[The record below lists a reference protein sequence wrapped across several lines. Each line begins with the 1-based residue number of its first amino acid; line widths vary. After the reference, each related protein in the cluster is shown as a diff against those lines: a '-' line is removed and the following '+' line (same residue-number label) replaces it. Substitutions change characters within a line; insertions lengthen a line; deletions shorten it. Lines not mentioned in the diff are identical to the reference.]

1 MNEKL
6 MEKIIGASYVA
17 HNEKLF
23 IADIYE
29 GNYYKIL
36 EGGTVKTI
44 SLPKREYDRIV
55 AQYQECVRKDIMI
68 TSAYEMNKR
77 TNLSYD
83 VPAISADPEAAEKEW
98 YIRKHPQI
106 VAVEDT
112 GKKKRGLFSRKKKG
126 SIGIKCLECGAINKD
141 GQKFCGECGAKL
153 MSANEE
159 IPAAKPTEPDPLMPS
174 ENTTPPSAPEKEV
187 PAPTPIPEPEPE
199 EEIQIL
205 NLDDDFDDISEDDD
219 LLYEE
224 DPVETPN
231 EEVPNENPPET
242 KPSPEHRADKKPETK
257 VRRKAAEQEQS
268 TEPEKPIRKARRKKK
283 KRVNAVI
290 IIFLF
295 LLLFLGC
302 GAAGYILLY
311 GGGINVVFDSQ
322 KHFRPSIE
330 QEEQTE
336 EVVEPVET
344 PSTEVAT
351 ESFVVIKVKNNIRT
365 NQKITEDDLEG
376 TILNSEQFEKY
387 NQVSTYVASDGQL
400 KPETLLLWEDRDDI
414 IGKYAARELSAGS
427 ILYDT
432 AITSQHVVADKTYVD
447 VDINGE
453 TKSYETDTNVLP
465 GNTKIQIVAIV
476 QTDNGQPSQILLSEM
491 MLQDRSLQSIFD
503 SAGKDIL
510 DMLSNE
516 STDDAASTED
526 PTSVSEETEVQ

>member
-44 SLPKREYDRIV
+44 SLPKKEYDRIV

-106 VAVEDT
+106 VDVEDT
-112 GKKKRGLFSRKKKG
+112 GKKKRGFFSRKKKG

-153 MSANEE
+153 MSASEE
-159 IPAAKPTEPDPLMPS
+159 IPAAKPAEPDALMPS
-174 ENTTPPSAPEKEV
+174 ENTMPPSPREKEV
-187 PAPTPIPEPEPE
+187 PAPTPTPEPEPE
-199 EEIQIL
+199 EDIQIL
-205 NLDDDFDDISEDDD
+205 NPDDDFDDISEDD

-224 DPVETPN
+224 DPAESPNEETPN
-231 EEVPNENPPET
+231 EEMPDA
-242 KPSPEHRADKKPETK
+242 KPSTEHKTVKKPETK
-257 VRRKAAEQEQS
+257 VRRKKAESEQA
-268 TEPEKPIRKARRKKK
+268 TEPEKAVRKARRKKK

-302 GAAGYILLY
+302 SAAGYILLY
-311 GGGINVVFDSQ
+311 GGGIDVVFDSQ
-322 KHFRPSIE
+322 KHLRPSIE
-330 QEEQTE
+330 QEDPAE
-336 EVVEPVET
+336 EVVEPAET
-344 PSTEVAT
+344 PSTEAAT

-376 TILNSEQFEKY
+376 TILNSEQFKKY

-400 KPETLLLWEDRDDI
+400 KPETLLLWENRDDI

-510 DMLSNE
+510 DMLSKE
-516 STDDAASTED
+516 STDEETSTED
-526 PTSVSEETEVQ
+526 PTSVPEETEVQ